1 MKSIFPTILLS
12 LIISLSAINLSW
24 AQFEGEIL
32 FNLSEVSKEDGRNS
46 SMLLVFTKE
55 RIYIN
60 SSDDLNVMAG
70 LNTSGILVRNDFQD
84 FVLTIDNNE
93 GLQIARSDLENL
105 TSMINRL
112 QGRTDVQQTP
122 FAWDEKVVE
131 TNNTKDIQGYR
142 AQQFILNGDQ
152 PNEYVSI
159 WLTDQIKVNWGL
171 LMDAWHSTGKR
182 QFDNEIPIEIVMN
195 KTSFPLLVE
204 VYRENEVV
212 YLAESVSIN
221 KDQFDRSKVEIS
233 SDMKLLSLADLMMNF
248 FRQQR

>member
-1 MKSIFPTILLS
+1 M
-12 LIISLSAINLSW
+12 SAINLSW